1 MTTVSK
7 SISRSI
13 ATHTLRALL
22 ALAFLIIGAAKL
34 TSQMQ
39 TVQLF
44 AAIGWGQ
51 WFRYLTGA
59 LDVMGALLVLL
70 PWIPFSGA
78 VLLSCTAGTAIVLS
92 VTKLHNNPAAGVVL
106 FVLAIT
112 VAWLTRPNRLRGS

>member
-7 SISRSI
+7 DIARSI
-13 ATHTLRALL
+13 TTHTLRALL
-22 ALAFLIIGAAKL
+22 GLAFLVIGAAKL

-59 LDVMGALLVLL
+59 LDVMGALLVLT
-70 PWIPFSGA
+70 PWTPFCGA
-78 VLLSCTAGTAIVLS
+78 VLLSCTVGTAVVLS
-92 VTKLHNNPAAGVVL
+92 VTKLNNNPAAGVVL
-106 FVLAIT
+106 FALAMT
-112 VAWLTRPNRLRGS
+112 VACLTRPRRVSGS